1 MSIWQVDFRTKILSY
16 INFIINIYNVGTIV
30 IFKYVKSYDTI
41 SNSFVTFLA
50 YLLIYLLKTKRIII
64 DCKSKKMASFE
75 KKITLNLSKK
85 KKNFIHFYIVKRFSN
100 KILLKF

>member
-50 YLLIYLLKTKRIII
+50 YLLIYLLKTKHIII

-75 KKITLNLSKK
+75 KKNNIKFIKK
-85 KKNFIHFYIVKRFSN
+85 KK
-100 KILLKF
+100 KILFIFISLKDFLTRFY

>member
-1 MSIWQVDFRTKILSY
+1 M
-16 INFIINIYNVGTIV
+16 
-30 IFKYVKSYDTI
+30 FKYVKFYDTI

-85 KKNFIHFYIVKRFSN
+85 KKKNFIHFYIVKRFSN

>member
-1 MSIWQVDFRTKILSY
+1 M
-16 INFIINIYNVGTIV
+16 
-30 IFKYVKSYDTI
+30 FKYVKFYDTI

>member
-64 DCKSKKMASFE
+64 DCKSKKIASFE

-85 KKNFIHFYIVKRFSN
+85 KKKFYSFLYR
-100 KILLKF
+100 

>member
-1 MSIWQVDFRTKILSY
+1 M
-16 INFIINIYNVGTIV
+16 
-30 IFKYVKSYDTI
+30 FKYVKFYDTI

-85 KKNFIHFYIVKRFSN
+85 KK
-100 KILLKF
+100 KILFIFISLKDFLTKFC